1 MTIFLDFLALLFLIA
16 LFIGWVLLTGL
27 PIYLIYHSKITKV
40 RAQRFPDP
48 KIYNNSF
55 RTRSERIKD
64 FSVWFGNG
72 FIIVLL
78 FISLIHFGCCFG
90 IFKGKSY
97 DRFRKVSVYGICE
110 RYTPENPKDFK
121 YICQNF
127 KLGGSSMVG
136 FTLDEQE
143 YDEFIASI
151 SEMKKGEAYVG
162 TYESLDFT
170 GLKVSETTNIY
181 DRYGNYRGFPTDRFK
196 YVLDDD
202 INDYTIL
209 YYDSGSDSGSDLGI
223 KTIVINPNTR
233 RVIIYD
239 YGCN

>member
-1 MTIFLDFLALLFLIA
+1 MTIFLNFLALLFLIA

-27 PIYLIYHSKITKV
+27 PIFLIYHSKITKV

-72 FIIVLL
+72 FVLVL
-78 FISLIHFGCCFG
+78 IFLSLIHFGCG
-90 IFKGKSY
+90 VGVFKGRSY
-97 DRFRKVSVYGICE
+97 KRFSKVSKYGICE
-110 RYTPENPKDFK
+110 RYTPEHVEDFRYK
-121 YICQNF
+121 CENF
-127 KLGGSSMVG
+127 LRGGTSMVG

-143 YDEFIASI
+143 YEEFLSSI
-151 SEMKKGEAYVG
+151 SEIEKGEVYRNLDKP
-162 TYESLDFT
+162 LDFT
-170 GLKVSETTNIY
+170 GLKVSETTNFY
-181 DRYGNYRGFPTDRFK
+181 DIDGDYIGFPTESIK

-209 YYDSGSDSGSDLGI
+209 FYDTYTASDSGI
-223 KTIVINPNTR
+223 EAIVTNPNTR

-239 YGCN
+239 YGCD